1 VFVASMS
8 EIPESSGGYPYA
20 GVGALLFFDL
30 LRVDVARG
38 LRDGRWRF
46 GVDVVRDFWSIL

>member
-1 VFVASMS
+1 VDGV
-8 EIPESSGGYPYA
+8 YPTI
-20 GVGALLFFDL
+20 GISTVLFYDL

-46 GVDVVRDFWSIL
+46 GLDVDRSFWGIL